1 MQKVYFISGLGADER
16 LFQYLNL
23 EGIEPV
29 FIPWIEP
36 LFEEKIEDYAQR
48 MTTFITTPNP
58 IIVGV
63 SFGGMMTVE
72 IAKRI
77 DYQQI
82 ILISS
87 AKNRLDLPWHYR
99 LSGRLNLHK
108 IMPVHFFKSIKFL
121 RYFAFNVKQDFEK
134 KLLDDM
140 ADITSLNFQNW
151 AINVITKW
159 QFEKILPRLTHI
171 HGTADKVLPN
181 YKSADILIDNGGHF
195 MVVNEAER
203 VIFELRKLIF
213 EGKYRK

>member
-1 MQKVYFISGLGADER
+1 VALSNQVFMRKVYFISGLGADAR
-16 LFQYLNL
+16 LFQYLDLN
-23 EGIEPV
+23 GIEPV

-99 LSGRLNLHK
+99 LSGHLNLHK
-108 IMPVHFFKSIKFL
+108 IMPVHFFKNIKFL
-121 RYFAFNVKQDFEK
+121 RYFDFNVQEDFEK
-134 KLLDDM
+134 N
-140 ADITSLNFQNW
+140 A
-151 AINVITKW
+151 
-159 QFEKILPRLTHI
+159 
-171 HGTADKVLPN
+171 
-181 YKSADILIDNGGHF
+181 
-195 MVVNEAER
+195 
-203 VIFELRKLIF
+203 
-213 EGKYRK
+213 

>member
-1 MQKVYFISGLGADER
+1 LGADER

-23 EGIEPV
+23 EGIEPF

-48 MTTFITTPNP
+48 MTTFITTPKP

-72 IAKRI
+72 IAKLV

-99 LSGRLNLHK
+99 LSGHLNLHK
-108 IMPVHFFKSIKFL
+108 IMPVHFFKNIKFL

-171 HGTADKVLPN
+171 HGTADKVLPH
-181 YKSADILIDNGGHF
+181 YKSADILIEHGGHF
-195 MVVNEAER
+195 MIVNKAER
-203 VIFELRKLIF
+203 VSFELKKIIF
-213 EGKYRK
+213 SKNIEGVSLSQI

>member
-1 MQKVYFISGLGADER
+1 MGADER

-23 EGIEPV
+23 DGIEPV

-36 LFEEKIEDYAQR
+36 HFDEKIDDYAQR
-48 MTTFITTPNP
+48 MSTFITTSNP

-108 IMPVHFFKSIKFL
+108 IMPIHFFKNIKFL

-151 AINVITKW
+151 AIDVISKW
-159 QFEKILPRLTHI
+159 QFDKILPRLTHM

-181 YKSADILIDNGGHF
+181 YKSADILIEEGGHF
-195 MVVNEAER
+195 MVVNKAER
-203 VIFELRKLIF
+203 VSFELRKVIF
-213 EGKYRK
+213 EQKY

>member
-72 IAKRI
+72 IAKII

-87 AKNRLDLPWHYR
+87 AKNSLDLPWHYR
-99 LSGRLNLHK
+99 LSGHLNLHK
-108 IMPVHFFKSIKFL
+108 IFPIHFLKNIKFL
-121 RYFAFNVKQDFEK
+121 RYFAFNVKEDFEK
-134 KLLDDM
+134 KLLNDM

-151 AINVITKW
+151 AINVIAKW
-159 QFEKILPRLTHI
+159 QFKKLLSRLTHI
-171 HGTADKVLPN
+171 HGTADKVLPH
-181 YKSADILIDNGGHF
+181 YKTADILIEKGGHF
-195 MVVNEAER
+195 MVVNEAKR
-203 VIFELRKLIF
+203 VSLELKQLILDQ
-213 EGKYRK
+213 KY

>member
-1 MQKVYFISGLGADER
+1 LGADER

-48 MTTFITTPNP
+48 MTTFITTPKP

-72 IAKRI
+72 MAKHI

-87 AKNRLDLPWHYR
+87 AKNRLNLPWHYR

-108 IMPVHFFKSIKFL
+108 IMPVHFFKNIKFL

-151 AINVITKW
+151 AINVVTKW
-159 QFEKILPRLTHI
+159 QFEKKLPRLTHI

-181 YKSADILIDNGGHF
+181 YSSANILIKNGGHF
-195 MVVNEAER
+195 MVVNEAES
-203 VIFELRKLIF
+203 VSFELKKLIF
-213 EGKYRK
+213 AENTERPL

>member
-1 MQKVYFISGLGADER
+1 MGADER

-23 EGIEPV
+23 DGIEPV

-36 LFEEKIEDYAQR
+36 HFDEKIDDYAQR
-48 MTTFITTPNP
+48 MSTFITTPKP

-72 IAKRI
+72 IAKLI

-108 IMPVHFFKSIKFL
+108 IMPVHFFKNIKFL

-151 AINVITKW
+151 AINVISKW
-159 QFEKILPRLTHI
+159 QFDKILPRLTHI

-181 YKSADILIDNGGHF
+181 YKSADILIEEGGHF
-195 MVVNEAER
+195 MVVNKAER
-203 VIFELRKLIF
+203 VSFELRKVIF
-213 EGKYRK
+213 EQIY

>member
-1 MQKVYFISGLGADER
+1 LGADER
-16 LFQYLNL
+16 LFQYLDL
-23 EGIEPV
+23 DGIEPI

-36 LFEEKIEDYAQR
+36 LFEEKIEAYAQR
-48 MTTFITTPNP
+48 MTTFITTPKP

-72 IAKRI
+72 IAKLV

-99 LSGRLNLHK
+99 LSGYLNLHK
-108 IMPVHFFKSIKFL
+108 IMPIHFFKNIKFL

-140 ADITSLNFQNW
+140 ADIMSLNFQNW

-159 QFEKILPRLTHI
+159 QFEKTLPRLTHI
-171 HGTADKVLPN
+171 HGTADKVLSH
-181 YKSADILIDNGGHF
+181 YKSADILIENGGHF
-195 MVVNEAER
+195 MIVNKAER
-203 VIFELRKLIF
+203 VSFELKKLIF
-213 EGKYRK
+213 QGKY